1 MSNNTTPAEFP
12 TFFQWM
18 TTNRPEGAIVVE
30 SITPLEDWAYS
41 ARGYVDA
48 MQSYVSDPEGMIA
61 GHLARVAEEYSDNTD
76 DHSEINADH
85 FQEYADDGSAEFVT
99 YDHGKRQ
106 ALILW
111 AWNADVNMDPFG
123 TGELDPARLWEHVET
138 FAAYAIE
145 SAVSATLQDAA
156 DAYAAARQE
165 WEDEREEADDA

>member
-85 FQEYADDGSAEFVT
+85 FQKYADDGSAEFVT

-111 AWNADVNMDPFG
+111 AWNADVNMDPFD
-123 TGELDPARLWEHVET
+123 TGELEPARLWETVET

-165 WEDEREEADDA
+165 WEDEDEDDA

>member
-1 MSNNTTPAEFP
+1 MNANTTPAEFP

-123 TGELDPARLWEHVET
+123 TGELEPARLWETVET

-165 WEDEREEADDA
+165 WEDEDEDDDDA

>member
-111 AWNADVNMDPFG
+111 AWNADVNMDPFD
-123 TGELDPARLWEHVET
+123 TGELEPARLWETVET

-156 DAYAAARQE
+156 DAYAAARQK
-165 WEDEREEADDA
+165 WEDEDEDDA

>member
-1 MSNNTTPAEFP
+1 MNANTTPAEFP

-123 TGELDPARLWEHVET
+123 TGEIDPAKLWEHVET

-165 WEDEREEADDA
+165 WEDEDEDDA

>member
-1 MSNNTTPAEFP
+1 MNANTTPAEFP
-12 TFFQWM
+12 TFYQWI
-18 TTNRPEGAIVVE
+18 TTNRPEGAIVVA
-30 SITPLEDWAYS
+30 SVTPLEDWAYS

-85 FQEYADDGSAEFVT
+85 FQEYADNGSAEFVT

-123 TGELDPARLWEHVET
+123 AGEIDPAKLWEHVET

-165 WEDEREEADDA
+165 WEDEREDEDDA

>member
-1 MSNNTTPAEFP
+1 MNANTTPAEFP

-85 FQEYADDGSAEFVT
+85 FQKYADDGSAEFVT

-123 TGELDPARLWEHVET
+123 TGELEPARLWETVET

-165 WEDEREEADDA
+165 WEDEDEDDA

>member
-48 MQSYVSDPEGMIA
+48 MQSYVSDPDGMIA

-123 TGELDPARLWEHVET
+123 TGELEPARLWETVET

-165 WEDEREEADDA
+165 WEDEDEDDA

>member
-1 MSNNTTPAEFP
+1 MNANTTPAEFP

-99 YDHGKRQ
+99 YDYGKRQ
-106 ALILW
+106 ALIVW
-111 AWNADVNMDPFG
+111 AWNADVSMDPFG
-123 TGELDPARLWEHVET
+123 TGELEPARLWETVET

-165 WEDEREEADDA
+165 WEDEDEDDA

>member
-1 MSNNTTPAEFP
+1 MNANTTPAEFP

-41 ARGYVDA
+41 ARGNVDA

-123 TGELDPARLWEHVET
+123 TGELEPARLWETVET

-165 WEDEREEADDA
+165 WEDEDEDDDDA

>member
-1 MSNNTTPAEFP
+1 MNANTTPAEFP

-30 SITPLEDWAYS
+30 SITPLEDWGYS
-41 ARGYVDA
+41 ARGNVDA
-48 MQSYVSDPEGMIA
+48 MQSYVSDPDGMIA

-99 YDHGKRQ
+99 YDHGERQ

-123 TGELDPARLWEHVET
+123 TGEIDPARLWEHVET

-165 WEDEREEADDA
+165 WEDEDEDEGDA

>member
-76 DHSEINADH
+76 DHSEIDADH
-85 FQEYADDGSAEFVT
+85 FQDYADNSSARFET
-99 YDHGKRQ
+99 YDPKERR
-106 ALILW
+106 ALIVW
-111 AWNADVNMDPFG
+111 AWDVDVNMDPFG
-123 TGELDPARLWEHVET
+123 MGELDPAQLWENVEA

-156 DAYAAARQE
+156 DAYAATRQE
-165 WEDEREEADDA
+165 WEDEREDEDDA

>member
-123 TGELDPARLWEHVET
+123 TGELEPARLWETVET

-165 WEDEREEADDA
+165 WEDEDEDDA

>member
-1 MSNNTTPAEFP
+1 MNANTTPAEFP

-48 MQSYVSDPEGMIA
+48 MQSCVSDPEGMIA

-123 TGELDPARLWEHVET
+123 TGELEPARLWETVET

-165 WEDEREEADDA
+165 WEDEGEDDA

>member
-1 MSNNTTPAEFP
+1 MNANTTPAEFP
-12 TFFQWM
+12 TFYQWI

-48 MQSYVSDPEGMIA
+48 AQSHVDDPDGMIA
-61 GHLARVAEEYSDNTD
+61 AHLGRVAEEYSDNTE

-99 YDHGKRQ
+99 YDYGKRR
-106 ALILW
+106 ALIAW
-111 AWNADVNMDPFG
+111 AWDADVNMDPFG
-123 TGELDPARLWEHVET
+123 TGELEPARLWETVET

-165 WEDEREEADDA
+165 WEDEDEDDDDA

>member
-1 MSNNTTPAEFP
+1 MSNNTATAEFP

-111 AWNADVNMDPFG
+111 AWNADVNMDPFD
-123 TGELDPARLWEHVET
+123 TGELEPARLWETVET

-165 WEDEREEADDA
+165 WEDEREDADDA

>member
-76 DHSEINADH
+76 DHSEIDADH
-85 FQEYADDGSAEFVT
+85 FQGYAEDGSAEFVT

-111 AWNADVNMDPFG
+111 AWNADVSMDPFG
-123 TGELDPARLWEHVET
+123 TGEIDPAKLWEHVET

-165 WEDEREEADDA
+165 WEDEREDEDDA

>member
-1 MSNNTTPAEFP
+1 MNANTTPAEFP

-30 SITPLEDWAYS
+30 SITPLEDWGYS
-41 ARGYVDA
+41 ARGNVDA
-48 MQSYVSDPEGMIA
+48 MQSYVSDPDGMIA

-111 AWNADVNMDPFG
+111 AWNADVNMDPFD
-123 TGELDPARLWEHVET
+123 TGELEPARLWETVET

-165 WEDEREEADDA
+165 WEDEDEDDDDA

>member
-61 GHLARVAEEYSDNTD
+61 GHLAQVAEEYSDNTD

-123 TGELDPARLWEHVET
+123 TGELEPARLWETVET

-165 WEDEREEADDA
+165 WEDEDEDDA

>member
-1 MSNNTTPAEFP
+1 MNANTTPAEFP

-123 TGELDPARLWEHVET
+123 TGELEPARLWETVET

-165 WEDEREEADDA
+165 WEDEGEDDA

>member
-111 AWNADVNMDPFG
+111 AWNADVNMDPFD
-123 TGELDPARLWEHVET
+123 TGELEPARLWETVET

-165 WEDEREEADDA
+165 WEDEDEDDA

>member
-1 MSNNTTPAEFP
+1 MSNNTTTAEFP
-12 TFFQWM
+12 TFYQWI
-18 TTNRPEGAIVVE
+18 TTNRPEGAAE
-30 SITPLEDWAYS
+30 SAVISPLEDWGYS
-41 ARGYVDA
+41 ARGNVDA

-76 DHSEINADH
+76 DHSEIDADH

-106 ALILW
+106 ALIVW
-111 AWNADVNMDPFG
+111 AWNADVSMDPFG

-145 SAVSATLQDAA
+145 SAVNATLQDAA

-165 WEDEREEADDA
+165 WEDEDEDDA

>member
-1 MSNNTTPAEFP
+1 MNANTTPAEFP

-123 TGELDPARLWEHVET
+123 TGELEPARLWETVET

-165 WEDEREEADDA
+165 WEDEDEDDA

>member
-85 FQEYADDGSAEFVT
+85 FQKYADDGSAEFVT

-123 TGELDPARLWEHVET
+123 TGELEPARLWETVET

-165 WEDEREEADDA
+165 WEDEDEDDA

>member
-1 MSNNTTPAEFP
+1 MNANTTPAEFP

-48 MQSYVSDPEGMIA
+48 MQSYVSDPDGMIA

-123 TGELDPARLWEHVET
+123 TGELEPARLWETVET

-165 WEDEREEADDA
+165 WEDEDEDDA